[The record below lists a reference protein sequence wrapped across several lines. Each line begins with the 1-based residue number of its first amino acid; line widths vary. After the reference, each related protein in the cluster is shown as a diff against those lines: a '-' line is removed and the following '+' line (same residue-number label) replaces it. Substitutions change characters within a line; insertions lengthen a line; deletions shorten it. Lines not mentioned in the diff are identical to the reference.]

1 MSESLKI
8 IWSDEAKADLRETY
22 YNLLEKNSKEVAG
35 KIRAEIF
42 LAPESIVFPEQ
53 YQIDEYSFKYRRIVV
68 KNFKIFYTH
77 KDNIINI
84 ISVFNTHR
92 HPSKIRG

>member
-22 YNLLEKNSKEVAG
+22 YKLLEKNSKEVAG

-42 LAPESIVFPEQ
+42 LAPESIVFPDS
-53 YQIDEYSFKYRRIVV
+53 IKL
-68 KNFKIFYTH
+68 T
-77 KDNIINI
+77 
-84 ISVFNTHR
+84 NTVL
-92 HPSKIRG
+92 STGA